1 MVRGTVFDVS
11 VHNSQY
17 CTATDVVL
25 QRLEPTKMDPSRR
38 THCLKGTRSDVLQYA
53 IHWVSVPEP
62 QDDLLWIYGMAGSGK
77 STITTTL
84 ANHFRE
90 TGQLGAFL
98 FFNRDVEDQSDPTTT
113 VRTMAYQ
120 IGTFHPRIGQLIADA
135 IKSTPSILSS
145 PIYFQFKKLLVGPL
159 SSLNDTDTR
168 VVIIIDAIDESGTVE
183 ERGALV
189 ELLSRSTKYLP
200 FSTVRIIVSS
210 REDVDIR
217 SAFLKYP
224 HIRAFE
230 LSLTSSLI
238 NDDIASY
245 FRLHLHE
252 IATQRAHLGANWPG
266 DESIKA
272 LTERASGLFVWA
284 STAINFINGHDPRK
298 RLAALLQEKL
308 SAEAEIALDSLYR
321 TALDMVDMW
330 HDEDFVKDFRAIF
343 GTILELRN
351 LLSSHAFDTL
361 LGHRNGRPC
370 TDTLARLSCVVSSSP
385 KVRVVHPSFADFLR
399 NRTRCG
405 RDMWYFQPGK
415 HNRTLATRCLKRLNA
430 YLRRNMCNM
439 SLSHDLGE
447 EVLPEDVEYACI
459 FWVEHVCSVQDGF
472 QPLMILLDI
481 FLCRHILH
489 WFEAMSIL
497 GRSRDT
503 IALLKSLLSW
513 IIVSFSL
520 MVFSHLL
527 MSYLSDQRPLSN
539 RTARACA

>member
-1 MVRGTVFDVS
+1 MVRGTVFDVRFHS
-11 VHNSQY
+11 SQ
-17 CTATDVVL
+17 CCVATHVIL

-38 THCLKGTRSDVLQYA
+38 TRCLKGTRSDVLQYA
-53 IHWVSVPEP
+53 THWVSVPDP
-62 QDDLLWIYGMAGSGK
+62 QDNLLWIYGMAGSGK

-84 ANHFRE
+84 ANYFRE

-120 IGTFHPRIGQLIADA
+120 VGTSHPQIGQLIADT
-135 IKSTPSILSS
+135 IKNTPSLLFS
-145 PIYFQFKKLLVGPL
+145 PIYFQFKKLLVGSL
-159 SSLNDTDTR
+159 SSLKDTDTR

-183 ERGALV
+183 EREALV
-189 ELLSRSTKYLP
+189 ELLSRTTKHLP

-210 REDVDIR
+210 REEVDIR
-217 SAFLKYP
+217 NAFLKFP

-245 FRLHLHE
+245 FRFHLQS
-252 IATQRAHLGANWPG
+252 IAAQHTHLGANWPG

-284 STAINFINGHDPRK
+284 SIAINFINGHDPRK
-298 RLAALLQEKL
+298 RLAALLMQEKL
-308 SAEAEIALDSLYR
+308 SAKAETALDSLYR
-321 TALDMVDMW
+321 TALDTVALW

-351 LLSSHAFDTL
+351 LLSSHAFDSL
-361 LGHRNGRPC
+361 LGHRRGRPC
-370 TDTLARLSCVVSSSP
+370 TYTLARLSCVVSASP

-405 RDMWYFQPGK
+405 QDMWYFQPGK
-415 HNRTLATRCLKRLNA
+415 HNRTLAIRCLKRLNA

-447 EVLPEDVEYACI
+447 EVLPEDVEYACL
-459 FWVEHVCSVQDGF
+459 FWVEHVCNVEDVF

-481 FLCRHILH
+481 FCRRHILH
-489 WFEAMSIL
+489 WLEAMSIL
-497 GRSRDT
+497 RRSRDT
-503 IALLKSLLSW
+503 IALLKDLLSW
-513 IIVSFSL
+513 ITVSF
-520 MVFSHLL
+520 
-527 MSYLSDQRPLSN
+527 
-539 RTARACA
+539 